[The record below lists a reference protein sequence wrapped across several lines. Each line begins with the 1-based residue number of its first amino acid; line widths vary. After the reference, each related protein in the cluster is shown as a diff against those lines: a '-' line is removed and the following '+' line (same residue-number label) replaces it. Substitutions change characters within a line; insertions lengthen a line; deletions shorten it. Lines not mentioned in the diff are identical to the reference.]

1 MLITLFAVQNT
12 APVAVNLLF
21 WRVEEVPVSL
31 MVLAAAAI
39 GALLTYLFGLSRGI
53 RSRLALRGTRS
64 TIRDQETLIA
74 DLRTQVRDLEREV
87 ASRGSG
93 VGGRESGMLGEPT
106 GDVALPPPGSGTI
119 RVLGPG
125 PDVAQGEDGGTGS
138 GPNSRIPPREHRP

>member
-1 MLITLFAVQNT
+1 MQLLWIDSLFFAMLITLFAVQNT

-64 TIRDQETLIA
+64 PIRDQETLIE
-74 DLRTQVRDLEREV
+74 DLRPQIRDLEREG
-87 ASRGSG
+87 AARGSG
-93 VGGRESGMLGEPT
+93 VGLIEPLGGRESGVG
-106 GDVALPPPGSGTI
+106 V
-119 RVLGPG
+119 
-125 PDVAQGEDGGTGS
+125 
-138 GPNSRIPPREHRP
+138 